1 MSRAADLIA
10 QLSLEPHPE
19 GGWYRQVFKSP
30 HHVKPDDDR
39 DSRSALT
46 AIYFLLEIWIHLE
59 GGTVMLHVGHETRR
73 LSAHDERLVVVPA
86 NVWQSA
92 EIEGDYALVTCVVG
106 PGFEFEDFT
115 LQ

>member
-1 MSRAADLIA
+1 MLHI
-10 QLSLEPHPE
+10 
-19 GGWYRQVFKSP
+19 
-30 HHVKPDDDR
+30 DDD
-39 DSRSALT
+39 
-46 AIYFLLEIWIHLE
+46 
-59 GGTVMLHVGHETRR
+59 TRR